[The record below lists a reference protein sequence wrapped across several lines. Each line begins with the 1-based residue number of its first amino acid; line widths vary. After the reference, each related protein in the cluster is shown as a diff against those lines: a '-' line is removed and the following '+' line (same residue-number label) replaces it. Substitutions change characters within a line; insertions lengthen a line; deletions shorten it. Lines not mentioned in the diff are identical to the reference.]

1 MTQQQLAIKVYDID
15 YSFIIKNYLD
25 KSLWHKEWTL
35 FVYKDVSFTISLWK
49 IDVTDESISFKV
61 RIRKG
66 RYSDYD
72 NFWFYT
78 QQSTVKILQQQIDG
92 MMFRL
97 MERLESYLI
106 RDEDEYQEISD
117 GEWDERE
124 VLRRI
129 AENFLDENG
138 VTNDEIREV
147 YIDNYVSNNSKTSEY
162 LADYERSRQY
172 LVLSDLYLTFTEVTE
187 DDARQHTVM
196 NKIQDY
202 TYCEEIIKNARE
214 YINKINNED
223 QDLYDD
229 LSSCLEAI

>member
-1 MTQQQLAIKVYDID
+1 MNELAIKVYDID

-25 KSLWHKEWTL
+25 KALWHKEWTL

-61 RIRKG
+61 RIKRGK
-66 RYSDYD
+66 YSDYD

-78 QQSTVKILQQQIDG
+78 QQSSVKILKQQING

-106 RDEDEYQEISD
+106 RDEEDYIEIQD
-117 GEWDERE
+117 GEWDEKE
-124 VLRRI
+124 ALQRI

-147 YIDNYVSNNSKTSEY
+147 YIDNYVSNNSRTSEY

-172 LVLSDLYLTFTEVTE
+172 LVLSDLYLTFTAGRSKVISVVSPKSE
-187 DDARQHTVM
+187 
-196 NKIQDY
+196 
-202 TYCEEIIKNARE
+202 
-214 YINKINNED
+214 
-223 QDLYDD
+223 L
-229 LSSCLEAI
+229 